1 MVGLF
6 LLYAPE
12 SHRGAKPETSPD
24 GSEQAEQAPRSAGK
38 SSRCSRRVPHVA
50 QFWFVPHIPDGAG
63 LFVHVCLFRLFVSLR
78 GVEEAKLE
86 ARQESL
92 NKGLAERKVAFTA
105 DQLEDIHV
113 VCTAQ
118 ST

>member
-1 MVGLF
+1 MAVNRQSKLQDQ
-6 LLYAPE
+6 LE
-12 SHRGAKPETSPD
+12 SLRAALG
-24 GSEQAEQAPRSAGK
+24 
-38 SSRCSRRVPHVA
+38 RVPHVA